1 MMYSDDESSAGQGIT
16 RRYITYMAV
25 IFIFWQ
31 YEKR

>member
-1 MMYSDDESSAGQGIT
+1 MMYSDDESPAGQAIT

-25 IFIFWQ
+25 IVIFWK